1 MRILIPFSHRI
12 RISHFFAFSHYFCIF
27 CAFFSHFSQLF
38 GEISTK
44 KVEKVQKCEKSAK
57 SAMQMQN
64 ANAMRKQCDAMSFY
78 KKCEC
83 ECDAKK
89 FSHYHRM
96 RCEKVFALPSL
107 LLLLLTAN
115 FLTVQKYFYFLLHRN
130 FKVCQPL
137 STTSR
142 SMET

>member
-1 MRILIPFSHRI
+1 VVWVRDGSAMRMRCEKVRKCEIVLLQWCDAMRILIPFSHRI
-12 RISHFFAFSHYFCIF
+12 RISHFFAFSHFFCIF

-89 FSHYHRM
+89 FSHYH
-96 RCEKVFALPSL
+96 PY
-107 LLLLLTAN
+107 
-115 FLTVQKYFYFLLHRN
+115 YFYFLPQT
-130 FKVCQPL
+130 F
-137 STTSR
+137 
-142 SMET
+142 